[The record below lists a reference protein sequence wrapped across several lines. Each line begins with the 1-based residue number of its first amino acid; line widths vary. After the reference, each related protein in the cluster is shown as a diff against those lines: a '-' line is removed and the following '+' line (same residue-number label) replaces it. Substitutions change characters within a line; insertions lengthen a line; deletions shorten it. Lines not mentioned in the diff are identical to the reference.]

1 MNPIFDFLIN
11 PYLNYSSLDIV
22 LEVLA
27 VMLGL
32 ISVWFAKNN
41 NIAVYPTGMFSTSI
55 FVYILLKANLLGDM
69 IINVYF
75 FLMSIYGWYFWVQ
88 KEGGQ
93 VLNKIAKINKKELKW
108 GLLLFMGTIF
118 FVIGF
123 YRFFE
128 RWDDS
133 TALVDSFT
141 TALFFVAMWLMA
153 RRKIEHWVLWIIGDI
168 ISIPLY
174 LFKGLLITSIQYFIF
189 TLIAIFGFFEWR
201 RIYNKEKQIA

>member
-123 YRFFE
+123 YRFL
-128 RWDDS
+128 RDG
-133 TALVDSFT
+133 
-141 TALFFVAMWLMA
+141 M
-153 RRKIEHWVLWIIGDI
+153 
-168 ISIPLY
+168 IPLP
-174 LFKGLLITSIQYFIF
+174 LLILLQQHYFLWRCGLWQDEKLS
-189 TLIAIFGFFEWR
+189 TGF
-201 RIYNKEKQIA
+201 YG